1 MKPKKPTTNNQQP
14 TTKISYYIKNKKF
27 SIKAKLLTTIL
38 QKATGLMFKKNSPP
52 LLFIFNKNKTL
63 SIHSLFCKPFKAI
76 WLDDKMHATK
86 MIDVKNW
93 KLNIS
98 GKGKY
103 LLEIPATTGE
113 ALLITKNQ
121 QPKTNNFPSRNCCV

>member
-27 SIKAKLLTTIL
+27 SIKAKPLTTIL
-38 QKATGLMFKKNSPP
+38 QKTTGLMFKKNSPP

-86 MIDVKNW
+86 IIDVKNW

-113 ALLITKNQ
+113 ALPITKNQ
-121 QPKTNNFPSRNCCV
+121 